1 MAAGNPIH
9 AHDGVQDY
17 LGFRWI
23 SDGECRLTIRPDL
36 RNQGGLLSGIVAYAL
51 VDYGMGA
58 ALWPHVTPEEFFATI
73 SIGITY
79 IATAREGEAIC
90 RTQLDRRTRG
100 TAALRSEVTHD
111 SGKLLATAVGSYA
124 IFPRRR

>member
-1 MAAGNPIH
+1 MSDRNPIH
-9 AHDGVQDY
+9 VHDGVQAY

-23 SDGECRLTIRPDL
+23 SDEECRLTIRPDL
-36 RNQGGLLSGIVAYAL
+36 LNQGGLLSGIVAYAL
-51 VDYGMGA
+51 IDYGMGA
-58 ALWPHVTPEEFFATI
+58 ALWPHVTAEEFFATI

-79 IATAREGEAIC
+79 IATAREVEAVC
-90 RTQLDRRTRG
+90 RTQLDRRTRT

-111 SGKLLATAVGSYA
+111 GGKLLATAVGSYA